1 MSRVAPQ
8 AEATG
13 GDVISEEEAALVNTA
28 LVSDKPLWVYVE
40 DEGQNE
46 SLNRKIRDV
55 VLAQEKIGVGSKFFK
70 CVKVSAADAERDP
83 ILSKAGK
90 KTPRMIFMDRQFK
103 VLAVLQGRQISQG
116 KLKAAMGRV
125 VGKSYKNKFRKM
137 TREYIKLLNLLD
149 RLDSDRRNID
159 TLRARAQGESGKA
172 SRRKLEKKLA
182 KKQGEYDKEMQE
194 WEGRENKLLAFRLKG
209 QKKVES

>member
-8 AEATG
+8 AETTG
-13 GDVISEEEAALVNTA
+13 GELISEEEAEAVNTA
-28 LVSDKPLWVYVE
+28 LISDKPLWVYVE

-55 VLAQEKIGVGSKFFK
+55 VLAQEKVGVGSKFFK

-90 KTPRMIFMDRQFK
+90 RTPRMIFLDRQFK
-103 VLAVLQGRQISQG
+103 VIAVLQGRQISQG
-116 KLKAAMGRV
+116 KLRTAMTRV
-125 VGKSYKNKFRKM
+125 VGKSYKNKFRSM

-159 TLRARAQGESGKA
+159 TLRARVQGESGKA

-182 KKQGEYDKEMQE
+182 KKEGEYDKEMKE
-194 WEGRENKLLAFRLKG
+194 WEGREQKVLAFRLKG
-209 QKKVES
+209 AKKVES